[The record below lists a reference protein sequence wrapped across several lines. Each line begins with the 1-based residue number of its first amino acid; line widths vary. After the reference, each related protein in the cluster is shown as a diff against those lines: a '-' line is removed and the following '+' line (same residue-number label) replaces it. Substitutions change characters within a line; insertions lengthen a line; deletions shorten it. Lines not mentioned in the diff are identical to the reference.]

1 MTTIGSILPVII
13 SYITQV
19 IVIIIKVNNETE
31 RYKQEGNRSIYFSNM
46 SRPLVALLFELY
58 VDVIIIT
65 IIETYNDNNW

>member
-13 SYITQV
+13 SYIAQV

-31 RYKQEGNRSIYFSNM
+31 RYKQEGNRSIYFSNL
-46 SRPLVALLFELY
+46 SWSLVALLFVLY

>member
-13 SYITQV
+13 SYIAQV

-31 RYKQEGNRSIYFSNM
+31 RYKQEGNRSIYFNNLSW
-46 SRPLVALLFELY
+46 SLVALLFVLY